1 MKHHRSIFL
10 LSLHF
15 LLIILITSLSWGAT
29 DTGSNPHGI
38 KACPPDN
45 TGLRFEYD
53 SHNNPEKGAQLLTDY
68 LAVFPTGPLQ
78 IKIKSYTFRYDQPG
92 AGPKELTVTSAQT
105 TQPIAESALSRV
117 VSIEDVG
124 FIGAYH
130 VAKLKLFPRQT
141 LNIGEQA
148 NITGEFTK
156 LELEI
161 PNQSLP
167 GSALSVP
174 APQKAEGI
182 EAILKRTLINYP
194 EAASLRGFPKLAGI
208 NNPEDYPGLPFP
220 EYLDA
225 SVPRLKLILKKNG
238 IYTITPR
245 LLESGNLGNAL
256 NHPEKLQLY
265 HQGKEYALYQVTAD
279 KQAGKN
285 TPLCYFY
292 GETENS
298 IYSEE
303 GVYWLVLGKE
313 NGLRAAD
320 IPSSE
325 ASNTQLTSNF
335 RESIK
340 LEENLIP
347 EDYNAMPN
355 GDHWFWE
362 TIFGNETKSYAL
374 NIQDIWQGGL
384 FQPAPAD
391 PVISIGFF
399 GSGEAKNNEENRV
412 YITFNSTTIAYGQWK
427 AKTAYTLST
436 SFPLSLLK
444 EGENQVQ
451 ITLLNN
457 STIRSEI
464 ELDSIQV
471 EYTRSIGYKKTP
483 AEITLGKLQSIP
495 GQFRFQLGN
504 GQSGEGDNPLVFS
517 VQTGNKGFSFSR
529 ILPVSNLNQ
538 YEASLDSSSLFFA
551 GNPDTFS
558 QPSIQIVPLADNL
571 RATGKPAEVIYVTHP
586 DFIPA
591 LLKLADYR
599 KEQGFITRIASVQDI
614 YNQFNYG
621 QFDPRAIQKFF
632 QYQAYFNGLPE
643 YAALVGDANWDYK
656 DRQKTGT
663 PVYVPSYRGPD
674 QSIANTD
681 NGGNEDYFVSVI
693 GSDPCPDI
701 ISGRISVS
709 TLSEMSA
716 VVDKVIA
723 QDTASELSPWRIHA
737 LIATDDGF
745 EADGREAAKNYLPLW
760 MIPDYLFQQD
770 YPYLMHQKF
779 PKNSGRRQVPK
790 ATDALVDRM
799 SKSSPFMCYIG
810 HGGGG
815 VWSHERLFLGGG
827 NLHGSD
833 ILRIHNPD
841 RNLFIYTMS
850 CMNGYYD
857 FPNPPWQSIAT
868 EDFLRARDG
877 GTIGMLVPMGKGG
890 TGQHLELGKGMADS
904 FFKYGNPR
912 LGDAIYQ
919 GKLDYYL
926 KTSDYA
932 MAQQYFLMGDPLA
945 NNALPEGRIQMAV
958 TPRYARKGEMPSLK
972 VTGIMPANLQNGL
985 MSFYGH
991 NQKTGEAFLVKDSV
1005 AFSGGK
1011 FSFDLKPGKLTDN
1024 LVFRAYAWN
1033 KATRKDGAGA
1043 VELPVSNNDVEFAWV
1058 KGNRFVENTIE
1069 IKLTNKLPLT
1079 VTQSELRTK
1088 LLQGKKDKDLFTG
1101 TIGNLPAGAET
1112 TLRIQL
1118 PSELE
1123 PGIYGLQLALNGKLE
1138 GMIYSTQTDF
1148 TIIPNKP
1155 APGAQC
1161 GWRDGDISLN
1171 SKTLCPGKEINLKVS
1186 LYNYGNQTI
1195 NSYPYTVKLKPD
1207 LVLSSGTIDNWL
1219 PMTEKAFSFRD
1230 KIPADYLLEKSV
1242 AESQETLLLDLNG
1255 KTCFQSTFTLKEAPD
1270 LVLKTMGIRY
1280 SPDKPEQSESIF
1292 FTLPVTNQGGTASE
1306 GITLNGY
1313 DALTVDGTKLMGN
1326 SAVYP
1331 APRLEKLEPGETGY
1345 MKLRWDPAP
1354 ETYGIHT
1361 VFFIVDP
1368 GNSLPDKNR
1377 LNQSGYA
1384 IVTILQNADLALDKE
1399 SVQWE
1404 PKEFKA
1410 GDTVKVSVTLKN
1422 LGQMP
1427 ALTVQPWGIDSS
1439 RAFDVSFLLQNT
1451 QGKSTTL
1458 SKFWI
1463 SVLPAGQST
1472 TLSASFMVPADTSAL
1487 QLKTDTDNEVLELIE
1502 EENNQVT
1509 VDFKPKP

>member
-1 MKHHRSIFL
+1 VAEPGKS
-10 LSLHF
+10 S
-15 LLIILITSLSWGAT
+15 
-29 DTGSNPHGI
+29 HGI
-38 KACPPDN
+38 KIYPPDT
-45 TGLRFEYD
+45 TGLRLEYN
-53 SHNNPEKGAQLLTDY
+53 SQNNQEKGVQPLTDY
-68 LAVFPTGPLQ
+68 MEVFPTGPLQ
-78 IKIKSYTFRYDQPG
+78 AKIKSYTFRYDQPG
-92 AGPKELTVTSAQT
+92 AGSKELTVSSAQT

-148 NITGEFTK
+148 NITGEFIK

-167 GSALSVP
+167 GSTLSVP
-174 APQKAEGI
+174 APSKKEGI
-182 EAILKRTLINYP
+182 ETIMERTLVNYQ
-194 EAASLRGFPKLAGI
+194 EAATLRGFPKLAGI
-208 NNPEDYPGLPFP
+208 NKPEDYPGLPFP
-220 EYLDA
+220 EYLDN
-225 SVPRLKLILKKNG
+225 SIPRLKLILKKNG
-238 IYTITPR
+238 IFAITPS
-245 LLESGNLGNAL
+245 LLEEGKMGETL
-256 NHPEKLQLY
+256 NHPEKLQLF
-265 HQGKEYALYQVTAD
+265 HQGKEYALYQVKD
-279 KQAGKN
+279 NKQAGKN
-285 TPLCYFY
+285 TPLYYFY

-303 GVYWLVLGKE
+303 GVYWLAAGKTA
-313 NGLRAAD
+313 GLRAAEN
-320 IPSSE
+320 PSSE
-325 ASNTQLTSNF
+325 SSNIQLTGNF
-335 RESIK
+335 RENIK

-347 EDYNAMPN
+347 EDFNAMPE

-362 TIFGNETKSYAL
+362 TIFGNETKSYTL
-374 NIQDIWQGGL
+374 NIQDIWKGGL
-384 FQPAPAD
+384 FQLVPVD
-391 PVISIGFF
+391 PEISIGFF
-399 GSGEAKNNEENRV
+399 GSGEARNNEENRV

-471 EYTRSIGYKKTP
+471 GYTRSAGFKNSP
-483 AEITLGKLQSIP
+483 VEITLGKLQSLP
-495 GQFRFQLGN
+495 GQFRLQLGN
-504 GQSGEGDNPLVFS
+504 GQLEEGDAPLVFS
-517 VQTGNKGFSFSR
+517 VQTGSKGFTFSR
-529 ILPVSNLNQ
+529 ILPVASLNQ
-538 YEASLDSSSLFFA
+538 YDVSLDSTSLFYA

-558 QPSIQIVPLADNL
+558 RPSSQIIPLADNL
-571 RATGKPAEVIYVTHP
+571 RETGNPAEVIFITHP
-586 DFIPA
+586 DFLPA
-591 LLKLADYR
+591 VKKLADYR
-599 KEQGFITRIASVQDI
+599 KKQGFTTRIASVQDI

-621 QFDPRAIQKFF
+621 QFDPRAIQKYL
-632 QYQAYFNGLPE
+632 QYQSYFNGLPE

-663 PVYVPSYRGPD
+663 PVYVPSYRGPE

-701 ISGRISVS
+701 ISGRLSVS

-716 VVDKVIA
+716 VVEKVIA

-770 YPYLMHQKF
+770 YPYLIHQKF

-841 RNLFIYTMS
+841 RSLFIYTMS

-868 EDFLRARDG
+868 EDFLRDREG

-904 FFKYGNPR
+904 FFKYGNNR

-919 GKLDYYL
+919 GKLDYCL

-945 NNALPEGRIQMAV
+945 NNSLPEGRIQMAIQ
-958 TPRYARKGEMPSLK
+958 PGYLKKGGSPSIK
-972 VTGIMPANLQNGL
+972 VTGIMPANLQEGL
-985 MSFYGH
+985 LSFYGH
-991 NQKTGEAFLVKDSV
+991 NQRTGEAFFVKDSV
-1005 AFSGGK
+1005 TFKGGK
-1011 FSFDLKPGKLTDN
+1011 FSFDLKPGKLSDS

-1033 KATRKDGAGA
+1033 KATRKDAAGA

-1058 KGNRFVENTIE
+1058 KGNRFVENTVE
-1069 IKLTNKLPLT
+1069 IKITNRLPKDLTQT
-1079 VTQSELRTK
+1079 VINTK
-1088 LLQGKKDKDLFTG
+1088 LYNGKKGKDLFSG
-1101 TIGNLPAGAET
+1101 TIGNLSAGAET

-1118 PSELE
+1118 SSELE

-1138 GMIYSTQTDF
+1138 GMTYSEQTEF
-1148 TIIPNKP
+1148 TLIPNKP
-1155 APGAQC
+1155 APGVQC
-1161 GWRDGDISLN
+1161 GWRDGDIAFN

-1195 NSYPYTVKLKPD
+1195 NSYPYAVKLKPD

-1219 PMTEKAFSFRD
+1219 PMTEKVLSFRD
-1230 KIPADYLLEKSV
+1230 KLPADYLLEKSV
-1242 AESQETLLLDLNG
+1242 VESKETLLLELNG
-1255 KTCFQSTFTLKEAPD
+1255 KLPYQSTFTLKEAPD
-1270 LVLKTMGIRY
+1270 LVLNTQGIQY
-1280 SPDKPEQSESIF
+1280 SPEKPEQSEGIF
-1292 FTLPVTNQGGTASE
+1292 FTLPVTNQGGTVAE

-1313 DALTVDGTKLMGN
+1313 DALTVDGTKLLGN

-1331 APRLEKLEPGETGY
+1331 APRLEKLESGETGY

-1361 VFFIVDP
+1361 VFFILDP

-1439 RAFDVSFLLQNT
+1439 RAFDASFILKNT
-1451 QGKSTTL
+1451 QGKNTTV
-1458 SKFWI
+1458 SKLWI
-1463 SVLPAGQST
+1463 PILPAGQST
-1472 TLSASFMVPADTSAL
+1472 TLSAAFIVPADTSAL
-1487 QLKTDTDNEVLELIE
+1487 QIKTDTDNEVLELIE

-1509 VDFKPKP
+1509 LDFKPKP